1 MCHLN
6 RRGGPRSSR
15 RGAAPPGAWR
25 RQSRTASSS
34 VFGEEAGFPS
44 TPLGLAG
51 FGLRFPQVRLS
62 AFPRVHILS
71 TFLPCVLAALKTG
84 KEITLFGIKVFHDLP
99 GPSCPEFSGRRWR
112 KLENRELQG

>member
-1 MCHLN
+1 MPFKPERRAPELPARGCTARGMAPAEPHRQFLGF
-6 RRGGPRSSR
+6 RRGGRIPFHSTR
-15 RGAAPPGAWR
+15 
-25 RQSRTASSS
+25 
-34 VFGEEAGFPS
+34 FGRIWPAI
-44 TPLGLAG
+44 
-51 FGLRFPQVRLS
+51 PQVRLS